1 MKWVNILQQLL
12 HNTED
17 IEINRNILR
26 KGVKK
31 VKHNSTDNMCAE
43 EIRRRMN
50 KTNTFAKEVP
60 ISLKISFRKK

>member
-17 IEINRNILR
+17 IEKYRNVIR

-31 VKHNSTDNMCAE
+31 IKHKSTHNMCAE

-50 KTNTFAKEVP
+50 KTKTFAKEVP

>member
-50 KTNTFAKEVP
+50 KTNTFAKEVL